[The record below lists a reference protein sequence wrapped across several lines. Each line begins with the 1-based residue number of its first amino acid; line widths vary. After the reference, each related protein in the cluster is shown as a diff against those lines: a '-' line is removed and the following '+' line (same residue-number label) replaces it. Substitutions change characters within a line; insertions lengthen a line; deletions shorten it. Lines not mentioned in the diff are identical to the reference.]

1 MIRTFTLGAA
11 AWLLLAGTAMADI
24 RLYKIDDDGYE
35 EGVMQAINTDDPGCH
50 DLLFD
55 PGVHR
60 VAQVRFAWCSVYRE
74 ESCREGSEIPGRW
87 KGKEEPVVK
96 FTPGA
101 LWVLDEGNVS
111 VASWRCEK

>member
-1 MIRTFTLGAA
+1 MIGRILLGAA
-11 AWLLLAGTAMADI
+11 AWLVLAGGALADI
-24 RLYKIDDDGYE
+24 RLYNIDEDGHE
-35 EGVMQAINTDDPGCH
+35 DGVMQAINTDDPGCH

-74 ESCREGSEIPGRW
+74 ESCQEGSEIPGRW
-87 KGKEEPVVK
+87 KGKKEPVTR